1 MSLLCNEGFEVY
13 LESSGA
19 LSVAQVDRRVAIV
32 LDLKTS
38 SSGESHWNDWNNPSA
53 IFREDQIKFVICDE
67 QDYVWVK
74 ANMLDDN
81 LVERAGGIF
90 FFFLRATNP
99 QTVGAMEFRR
109 PTACSHAVA
118 APKKLWRSEPGRR
131 TS

>member
-53 IFREDQIKFVICDE
+53 IFREDQIKFVICDGH
-67 QDYVWVK
+67 DYVWVK
-74 ANMLDDN
+74 AKMLEGK
-81 LVERAGGIF
+81 LVERA
-90 FFFLRATNP
+90 
-99 QTVGAMEFRR
+99 EFYSLL
-109 PTACSHAVA
+109 PSSNK
-118 APKKLWRSEPGRR
+118 P
-131 TS
+131 